1 MILSPDFLLVMFE
14 FFVGDVV
21 YYTTADQMLAK
32 DKIKSIVSQRKQGKG
47 KHQYLLF
54 NGLSKAENEL
64 FLSIKRA
71 KAHFERCK
79 LSVIIP
85 KDFELE

>member
-1 MILSPDFLLVMFE
+1 MFE

-21 YYTTADQMLAK
+21 YYTTVDQTLAK
-32 DKIKSIVSQRKQGKG
+32 DKIKAIVSQKERGRV
-47 KHQYLLF
+47 KHLYLLV

-64 FLSIKRA
+64 FLSLKRA

-79 LSVIIP
+79 MAVTIP
-85 KDFELE
+85 KDFDLD

>member
-1 MILSPDFLLVMFE
+1 MFE

-21 YYTTADQMLAK
+21 YYTNADQTLAK
-32 DKIKSIVSQRKQGKG
+32 DKIKSIVSQKERGRV
-47 KHQYLLF
+47 KHLYLLF
-54 NGLSKAENEL
+54 NGLSKAESEL

-79 LSVIIP
+79 MLITIP
-85 KDFELE
+85 KEFETD

>member
-1 MILSPDFLLVMFE
+1 MFE

-21 YYTTADQMLAK
+21 YYTTPDQTLAK
-32 DKIKSIVSQRKQGKG
+32 DKIKAIVSQKEKG
-47 KHQYLLF
+47 RVKHLYLLF

-71 KAHFERCK
+71 KAHFERYK
-79 LSVIIP
+79 MSVIIP
-85 KDFELE
+85 NDFDQ